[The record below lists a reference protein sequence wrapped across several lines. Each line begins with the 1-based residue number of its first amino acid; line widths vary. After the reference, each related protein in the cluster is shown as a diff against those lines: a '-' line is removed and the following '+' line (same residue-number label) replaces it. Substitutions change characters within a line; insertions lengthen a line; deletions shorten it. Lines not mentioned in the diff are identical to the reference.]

1 MKVILQE
8 TVENLGYVGD
18 ILDVADGFA
27 RNYLI
32 PRSKALEANPR
43 NVKAL
48 DHAKRVLSHKA
59 KKVAQGVQELADRLS
74 KVSLSFPVKTGKE
87 GKLFGSVTTKDIEE
101 ALRKEGFEVD
111 RRRIQLS
118 QPIKELGTS
127 TIGIKLH
134 PEIMAHV
141 TVATVKIGGE
151 SSEEEARKSPEL
163 QATPEDAD
171 TATSESEG

>member
-18 ILDVADGFA
+18 VLDVADGYA

-32 PRSKALEANPR
+32 PRSKALVANPR
-43 NVKAL
+43 NVKSL
-48 DHAKRVLSHKA
+48 EHAKRVTAHKA
-59 KKVAQGVQELADRLS
+59 KKVAQGMQEVADRLS
-74 KVSLSFPVKTGKE
+74 KVSLTFPVKTGKE
-87 GKLFGSVTTKDIEE
+87 DKLFGSVTTKDIED

-127 TIGIKLH
+127 IIGIKLH
-134 PEIMAHV
+134 PDIIARV
-141 TVATVKIGGE
+141 TVGTVKIGGE
-151 SSEEEARKSPEL
+151 SSEEAPKSAEAQPATEDTSP
-163 QATPEDAD
+163 QTP
-171 TATSESEG
+171 ESEG